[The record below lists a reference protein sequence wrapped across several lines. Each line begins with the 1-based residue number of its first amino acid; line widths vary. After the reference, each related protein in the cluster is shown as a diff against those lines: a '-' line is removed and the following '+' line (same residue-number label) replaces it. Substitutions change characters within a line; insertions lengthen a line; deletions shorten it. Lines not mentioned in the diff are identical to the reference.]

1 MVNSERTKY
10 LDNIIKKI
18 NNKSLKISVIG
29 LGYVGLPRALTFC
42 KKNIKVLGIDINKKK
57 INHLNAGRSY
67 IRHINSETINQA
79 LDRKNLY
86 PSYDFSLIK
95 SVDAIIICVPTPL
108 LGSSKEPDL
117 SFIISTIKSIKNY
130 LIKGQILILEST
142 TYPGTTD
149 EILVPFLRKLGFV
162 IGKDFFLAYS
172 PEREDPG
179 NKMFKDN
186 QIPKILGGYTSECGY
201 IGKKIYELVSN
212 KIVLMSSLKAAEMS
226 KLIENVYR
234 AINIGLVNELKE
246 FSNFLGI
253 DLFEVIKAASTK
265 PFGFQPFFPGPG
277 VGGHCIPVDP
287 YFLSWKAKQYDF
299 NLKLIDLAGEINESM
314 PAYVFKKVSVCLSA
328 RLKKLDESEILILGL
343 AYKKNIDDLRESP
356 SLEIINLLRKE
367 GVTIFYNDPYLS
379 EETHEE
385 LSKINIQKVEINN
398 NIQKYD
404 CVILLTDHDSYDYD
418 LIKEKSKLIIDT
430 RGRYSETESIIR
442 A

>member
-1 MVNSERTKY
+1 MVSSERTKY

-18 NNKSLKISVIG
+18 NNKSVKISVIG

-42 KKNIKVLGIDINKKK
+42 EKNIKVLGIDINKKK
-57 INHLNAGRSY
+57 VNHLNAGRSY
-67 IRHINSETINQA
+67 IGHINSETIHHA
-79 LDRKNLY
+79 LDRKYLY

-95 SVDAIIICVPTPL
+95 KVDAIIICVPTPL
-108 LGSSKEPDL
+108 LGSSKAPDL
-117 SFIISTIKSIKNY
+117 SFIISTINSIKNY
-130 LIKGQILILEST
+130 LIKGQIIILEST

-149 EILVPFLRKLGFV
+149 EILVPFLKKMGFV
-162 IGKDFFLAYS
+162 IGKDFFLVYS

-179 NKMFKDN
+179 NKIFKDN
-186 QIPKILGGYTSECGY
+186 QIPKLLGGYTSECGY
-201 IGKKIYELVSN
+201 IGKKIYELVGN

-265 PFGFQPFFPGPG
+265 PFGFEPFFPGPG

-314 PAYVFKKVSVCLSA
+314 PAYVFKKVSACLSS
-328 RLKKLDESEILILGL
+328 RQKKLDESEILILGL

-356 SLEIINLLRKE
+356 SLEIINLLRRE

-385 LSKINIQKVEINN
+385 LSKINIQKVQINN
-398 NIQKYD
+398 NLQKYD
-404 CVILLTDHDSYDYD
+404 CVILLTDHDAYDYD
-418 LIKEKSKLIIDT
+418 FIKEKSKLIIDT
-430 RGRYSETESIIR
+430 RGKYSETESIIR